1 MTSGGQAAVFLDRDG
16 VLVRARVVA
25 GLPYSIRDAD
35 DLELEEGAADACASL
50 RAAGFLLVGV
60 TNQPEVARGTLTRAA
75 VDRIHERL
83 LEILPLHEILV
94 CPHDDPDDCECRK
107 PQPGM
112 LLDAASRLGIDLEA
126 SFMVGDRWRDI
137 EAGRRAGCRTV
148 FLNHE
153 YSESVPEHP
162 DVAVRDLGEAT
173 AWILA
178 RRSRR

>member
-1 MTSGGQAAVFLDRDG
+1 VTPGVKAAVFLDRDG

-35 DLELEEGAADACASL
+35 DLELETGAADACRAL
-50 RAAGFLLVGV
+50 RAAGFVLVCV
-60 TNQPEVARGTLTRAA
+60 TNQPDVARGTLTRAA

-83 LEILPLHEILV
+83 LEILPLDEIVV
-94 CPHDDPDDCECRK
+94 CPHDDSDGCKCRK

-112 LLDAASRLGIDLEA
+112 LLDAASRLGIDLET

-137 EAGRRAGCRTV
+137 EAGRRAGCTTV
-148 FLNHE
+148 FLDRE
-153 YSESVPEHP
+153 YSEAVPEHP
-162 DVAVRDLGEAT
+162 DVAVRDLGGAR

-178 RRSRR
+178 RRSC